1 MSDSERKPL
10 LGSGTPNNDAI
21 PQPSAPELIGE
32 QPPPYVE
39 EPSAQPQ
46 ICKLLLLSLRL
57 VLIV

>member
-10 LGSGTPNNDAI
+10 LGPGTVNDAV

-39 EPSAQPQ
+39 EPSVPPQ
-46 ICKLLLLSLRL
+46 ICKILLCF